1 MVTFKGGYGKLYY
14 TLHTRHSLKQCRTI
28 SFFFFF
34 LINKHTYTHTHTQG
48 KGKEVL
54 TQKHTITPL
63 KSYDN
68 F

>member
-14 TLHTRHSLKQCRTI
+14 TLHTRHYLKQCRTI
-28 SFFFFF
+28 IFFFFF
-34 LINKHTYTHTHTQG
+34 LRNKHTYTHTHTQG

-54 TQKHTITPL
+54 TQRHTITPL